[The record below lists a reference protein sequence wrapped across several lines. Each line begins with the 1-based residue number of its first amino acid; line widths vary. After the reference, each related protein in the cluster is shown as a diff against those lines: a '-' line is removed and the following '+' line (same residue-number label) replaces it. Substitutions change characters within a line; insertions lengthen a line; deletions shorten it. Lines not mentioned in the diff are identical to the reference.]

1 MFPYPNLYLKAVHCM
16 NSVLTLN
23 DLKIGQTARVQELAI
38 TGGMRRRLQDIGLVE
53 GTRVECIQK
62 SPSGDPKAYLI
73 KGAVIALRSEQSSS
87 VLIVI

>member
-1 MFPYPNLYLKAVHCM
+1 M